1 MKLLYFVTIVTL
13 LVTGCDKTPEPKEEA
28 VLAEVKENGPPG
40 WIDNPA
46 QGGVIG
52 AVGQSGPH
60 FKGKAEQ
67 RKLAISRAI
76 DELAMQDT
84 VTVDTSSIVH
94 KRGNELSSSTNVETK
109 SYISGTGIPVK
120 AQIKAVWRDESDD
133 TLYVWMIKE

>member
-1 MKLLYFVTIVTL
+1 MRLFYLLTIVAL
-13 LVTGCDKTPEPKEEA
+13 LFTGCNKTPEPKKEP
-28 VLAEVKENGPPG
+28 VKAETNDGPPA
-40 WIDNPA
+40 WIDDPGR
-46 QGGVIG
+46 GGVVG

-84 VTVDTSSIVH
+84 VTVDTSIAVH

-109 SYISGTGIPVK
+109 SYISGSGIPVK
-120 AQIKAVWRDESDD
+120 AQIKAIWRDEADD
-133 TLYVWMIKE
+133 TLYVWMIKQ